1 MRWITFGILLYLA
14 TALQVAHFGQWSE
27 AGYFHVEFIPMLAV
41 FYALYP
47 AEDYALLACLCCGF
61 MYDLTGI
68 GLLGVNTI
76 LLSLAGYGITRIRMN
91 IFRQNPISQAVLVFL
106 TVVFVLLGRNIL
118 TRMGLWSAD
127 QPMTV
132 LSGYAPTIGITL
144 SSAIYTAIVAPWVFR
159 GLFMIGP
166 LLGFDGPSHHVRNR
180 NR

>member
-14 TALQVAHFGQWSE
+14 TALQVSHIGQWSD

-47 AEDYALLACLCCGF
+47 AEDYALMACFCCGF

-68 GLLGVNTI
+68 GLFGVNTV

-91 IFRQNPISQAVLVFL
+91 IFRQNPISQSVLVFL

-118 TRMGLWSAD
+118 IRMGLWSAD
-127 QPMTV
+127 QPTT
-132 LSGYAPTIGITL
+132 LISGSIATITIAL
-144 SSAIYTAIVAPWVFR
+144 SSAIYTAVLAPWVFR

-166 LLGFDGPSHHVRNR
+166 LLGFDGPAHHARNR